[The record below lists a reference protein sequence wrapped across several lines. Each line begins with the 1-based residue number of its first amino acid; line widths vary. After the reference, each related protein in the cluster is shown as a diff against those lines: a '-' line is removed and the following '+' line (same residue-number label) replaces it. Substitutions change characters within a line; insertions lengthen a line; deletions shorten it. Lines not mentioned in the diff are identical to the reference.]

1 MVFGC
6 YSLEL
11 KMERCPKALGRQSY
25 MGTHL
30 NGAVTSS
37 EDEQSPDIQ
46 KESAEESEIKEEA
59 KEVKPKAKEVKP
71 KAKGVKPKKKAGDGG
86 EITLRVSLPYKP
98 KGEMF
103 AVAETFQG
111 GSRLQVICEDGI
123 RRMGRIPGKLRRRM
137 WVREND
143 LLIVVPWSFQDSKAD
158 VKFRY
163 TPTQTANLKR
173 RGKIPEILDIY

>member
-1 MVFGC
+1 VTKDNEEVK
-6 YSLEL
+6 SSDES
-11 KMERCPKALGRQSY
+11 K
-25 MGTHL
+25 
-30 NGAVTSS
+30 TSS
-37 EDEQSPDIQ
+37 EEIPEVNESP
-46 KESAEESEIKEEA
+46 KN
-59 KEVKPKAKEVKP
+59 
-71 KAKGVKPKKKAGDGG
+71 KKSNT
-86 EITLRVSLPYKP
+86 EPTENIRVTLPYKP

-111 GSRLQVICEDGI
+111 GSRLQLICEDGK

-163 TPTQTANLKR
+163 TPTQTSNLKR
-173 RGKIPEILDIY
+173 NGKIPEILDIY

>member
-30 NGAVTSS
+30 NAVMTSS

-46 KESAEESEIKEEA
+46 KESAEESEIKEKA

-71 KAKGVKPKKKAGDGG
+71 KAKKVKSKKKHGNVG
-86 EITLRVSLPYKP
+86 EVTLRVSLPYKP

-158 VKFRY
+158 VKLRY

>member
-1 MVFGC
+1 MVFG

-30 NGAVTSS
+30 NVVVTSS

-59 KEVKPKAKEVKP
+59 KEVKPKAKK
-71 KAKGVKPKKKAGDGG
+71 VKPKKKHGNVG
-86 EITLRVSLPYKP
+86 EVTLRVSLPYKP

-158 VKFRY
+158 VKFLY
-163 TPTQTANLKR
+163 TPTQTTNLKR